1 MKQLLLI
8 VAISISLYTN
18 AQRVGI
24 GTTTPNAKLEIVGE
38 STTSSTNALMIK
50 NSNGDTLMRFKN
62 NGNINIGYNGG
73 SSGRT
78 LNIGRSG
85 ANFFSND
92 EHFGGAVLPTDTSLV
107 IWSQS
112 EDSCYVI
119 LQPSW
124 GKVGVGTYSP
134 KAKFDIKGDFKLGS
148 SGTVLQQVIK
158 TTVSR
163 DLASIAAGAV
173 RLQTFTVAGADLE
186 GTAYISPAA
195 ALPDGL
201 IICYVRVS
209 AANTVE
215 VKFLNVSAAS
225 INLSLMDFFITVV
238 N

>member
-1 MKQLLLI
+1 MKKLLLI
-8 VAISISLYTN
+8 AAILISLYAN

-38 STTSSTNALMIK
+38 ATTSTTNAFMIK
-50 NSNGDTLMRFKN
+50 NSAGDTILRMKNSGNTNLRF
-62 NGNINIGYNGG
+62 NGN

-78 LNIGRSG
+78 LNVGGTGI
-85 ANFFSND
+85 NYFSND
-92 EHFGGAVLPTDTSLV
+92 EHFGGAVFPTDTSL
-107 IWSQS
+107 ILWSQS
-112 EDSCYVI
+112 EDTCYVI

-158 TTVSR
+158 VTVSR
-163 DLASIAAGAV
+163 DLSSIAAGAV
-173 RLQTFTVAGADLE
+173 KLQTFTVSGADLE
-186 GTAYISPAA
+186 GTAYISPSI

-215 VKFLNVSAAS
+215 VKFLNASTVSV
-225 INLSLMDFFITVV
+225 NPSLMDFYITVI

>member
-1 MKQLLLI
+1 M
-8 VAISISLYTN
+8 
-18 AQRVGI
+18 
-24 GTTTPNAKLEIVGE
+24 
-38 STTSSTNALMIK
+38 
-50 NSNGDTLMRFKN
+50 
-62 NGNINIGYNGG
+62 
-73 SSGRT
+73 
-78 LNIGRSG
+78 
-85 ANFFSND
+85 
-92 EHFGGAVLPTDTSLV
+92 PTDTSLV

-158 TTVSR
+158 MTVAR
-163 DLASIAAGAV
+163 DLSSIAAGAV
-173 RLQTFTVAGADLE
+173 RIQTFTVNGADPE
-186 GTAYISPAA
+186 GTVYISPEV

-201 IICYVRVS
+201 IICYARVS

-215 VKFLNVSAAS
+215 VKFLNASSSAV
-225 INLSLMDFFITVV
+225 NPSLMDFYITVI